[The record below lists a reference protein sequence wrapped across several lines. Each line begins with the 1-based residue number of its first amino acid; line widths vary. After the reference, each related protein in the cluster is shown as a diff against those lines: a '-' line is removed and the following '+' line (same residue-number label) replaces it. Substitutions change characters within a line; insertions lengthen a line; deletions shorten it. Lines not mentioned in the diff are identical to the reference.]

1 MKILVYTT
9 AVNSLNRAIKDTSM
23 IDLTYKSWVYW
34 CKKNNCD
41 FHIIDEPKLNNTS
54 PHWFRYF
61 IFDEKPGYDRYLY
74 IDADIIVKWDAP
86 NIFDQYT
93 DLDKIYAV
101 RDNFSLAW
109 VYEGLKGYKKFFEKE
124 CPWDTYFNS
133 GVLLFSKNH
142 QQLFK
147 DFIQFYKDN
156 QQEINLMQS
165 QTLKKGYDQT
175 PFNYFVIN
183 NNIDI
188 ELISEKFNLS
198 HLMGKQIL
206 NGGYFIDMG
215 YFWHFNGFPRQ
226 NQINMVSQIWNH
238 VKDMYND

>member
-1 MKILVYTT
+1 
-9 AVNSLNRAIKDTSM
+9 
-23 IDLTYKSWVYW
+23 
-34 CKKNNCD
+34 
-41 FHIIDEPKLNNTS
+41 
-54 PHWFRYF
+54 
-61 IFDEKPGYDRYLY
+61 
-74 IDADIIVKWDAP
+74 
-86 NIFDQYT
+86 
-93 DLDKIYAV
+93 
-101 RDNFSLAW
+101 
-109 VYEGLKGYKKFFEKE
+109 
-124 CPWDTYFNS
+124 
-133 GVLLFSKNH
+133 
-142 QQLFK
+142 
-147 DFIQFYKDN
+147 
-156 QQEINLMQS
+156 MQS

-238 VKDMYND
+238 VKDIYND